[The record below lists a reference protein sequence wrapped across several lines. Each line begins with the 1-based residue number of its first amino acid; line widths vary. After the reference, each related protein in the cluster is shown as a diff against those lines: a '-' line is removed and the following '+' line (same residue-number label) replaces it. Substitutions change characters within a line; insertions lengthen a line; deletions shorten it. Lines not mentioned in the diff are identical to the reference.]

1 MTRRRSI
8 TSIIGASPRS
18 RRSGGSGGPSIIKQR
33 KRKKD
38 RCYCTKCK
46 GKQVLVQTRI
56 LYESGNMNNSNS
68 TEDELI
74 ESNENRDASITQET
88 INQEIIED
96 DQLPQLPVDAVN
108 TDEFQA
114 STSASTLREFVENQS
129 RQVIEYINDTDT
141 KITEYSFIPRKRAG
155 YISRSKTL
163 SGNLYDESAVD
174 DMSEFASEISGNES
188 VNETSHAEIFEDYS
202 PPPYQVD
209 TDIEE
214 SSIDDQFSSILL
226 WIMDFQIAY
235 NLPETGTEELIKFA
249 KQLLN
254 KFSSNNNFPNS
265 LYLAKKL
272 LGLKDEFQSFVPCMK
287 CHKLYGK
294 QTVENFCKGGTLSV
308 MKCQHIEFPNSSRRK
323 SRICNTPLSRKIDDS
338 TIQPELIFPFT
349 GIQRQLAAMLRR
361 PDFEKSLRHWSN
373 RQQFRNIITDIYD
386 REASGTFNDPNEVG
400 ASNYFQ
406 PK

>member
-46 GKQVLVQTRI
+46 GKQVLVRI
-56 LYESGNMNNSNS
+56 KILHESGNMNNSNS

-88 INQEIIED
+88 IDQEIIED

-141 KITEYSFIPRKRAG
+141 KITEYSFIPRKCAG

-214 SSIDDQFSSILL
+214 SSIDDQFSLILL
-226 WIMDFQIAY
+226 WIMDFRIAY
-235 NLPETGTEELIKFA
+235 NLLETGTEELIKFA

-254 KFSSNNNFPNS
+254 KFSGNNNFPNS

-272 LGLKDEFQSFVPCMK
+272 LGLKDEFKVLF
-287 CHKLYGK
+287 
-294 QTVENFCKGGTLSV
+294 
-308 MKCQHIEFPNSSRRK
+308 
-323 SRICNTPLSRKIDDS
+323 
-338 TIQPELIFPFT
+338 LI
-349 GIQRQLAAMLRR
+349 
-361 PDFEKSLRHWSN
+361 
-373 RQQFRNIITDIYD
+373 
-386 REASGTFNDPNEVG
+386 
-400 ASNYFQ
+400 
-406 PK
+406 